1 MTQEVKNMKLD
12 IDKLKQQLEL
22 LLKDYPELAE
32 DEELR
37 ENMFEGSTN
46 IKEVLSELIN
56 IDANAST
63 MIEAIKQQINHL
75 KQRSDRFDHRKEVTR
90 KLIMQI
96 MNIADLTKMELANG
110 TISVSNTPA
119 SVIITD
125 ETKIPDEYFR
135 IKKEVNKTKLKDALK
150 DGAIIEGAQLSN
162 GGSTIRIK

>member
-22 LLKDYPELAE
+22 LLKDYPELVE

-37 ENMFEGSTN
+37 EDMFEGSTN
-46 IKEVLSELIN
+46 IKEVLTELIN

-63 MIEAIKQQINHL
+63 MIEAIKQQINYL

-135 IKKEVNKTKLKDALK
+135 IKKEVNKTKIKDALK
-150 DGAIIEGAQLSN
+150 DGVEIEGVQLSN